1 MVIRPVAQTT
11 LPMIDL
17 KTPEYIRD
25 PGVISAG
32 VEVFIDF
39 MKIVSDGRVNCPPAV
54 TIIAAFNAE
63 DDGEQFFNL
72 FNFCEPTTCAALAKT
87 CQEYP
92 ELAIKLRHYWLEFDS
107 GYFFEKA
114 FTIVDRF
121 RKERSLMPRLTAGNS
136 QDVVLTDP
144 VFLICWEWYEG
155 VDDAGG
161 VPCKSA
167 DLS

>member
-1 MVIRPVAQTT
+1 
-11 LPMIDL
+11 
-17 KTPEYIRD
+17 
-25 PGVISAG
+25 
-32 VEVFIDF
+32 

-54 TIIAAFNAE
+54 TIIAVFNAE

-72 FNFCEPTTCAALAKT
+72 FNFWEPNTCAALIKI
-87 CQEYP
+87 CQEHP
-92 ELAIKLRHYWLEFDS
+92 ELAIKLRHYWLEFDN

-114 FTIVDRF
+114 FGIVDRL

-155 VDDAGG
+155 VDDTGWYPANLRIFPSLTHFDSTAIRARVNDFGLWLQL
-161 VPCKSA
+161 A
-167 DLS
+167 DQ